1 MPGIRVAVSV
11 DRSQITR
18 ARQNVDNMREFWRAV
33 QLRQVRRSKETFYR
47 LRSGG
52 TYRGASWNSPTKQSP
67 PSGTPYVNRD
77 TLRMF
82 RAIKPSQI
90 RRTSLFWE
98 AGISCRV
105 EYAKYRNRVAPF
117 LFWSAREQRQINRE
131 LAAWMTGGP
140 LPRAR

>member
-1 MPGIRVAVSV
+1 
-11 DRSQITR
+11 
-18 ARQNVDNMREFWRAV
+18 MREFWRPV
-33 QLRQVRRSKETFYR
+33 QLRQVRRSKEIFYR
-47 LRSGG
+47 NRSGG
-52 TYRGASWNSPTKQSP
+52 IYRSASWNSPTKQSP

-90 RRTSLFWE
+90 RSTSRFWE

-105 EYAKYRNRVAPF
+105 EHARYRNRVAPF
-117 LFWSAREQRQINRE
+117 LFWSDRETRQINRE